1 MNNDIPEF
9 LVSPLIDWAEET
21 LNRANAENTN
31 LLWSDGNIRVVRHIS
46 PAEGYYAVE
55 EVSSGRELDREMYYT
70 YSPSDCRPCWAG
82 IVSDPARPF
91 ACLLTNLLLRRWEWR
106 TVVEKVFVDEKYERV
121 AE

>member
-46 PAEGYYAVE
+46 PAECYYAVE
-55 EVSSGRELDREMYYT
+55 EVSSGRELDRETYYI

-91 ACLLTNLLLRRWEWR
+91 AWSP
-106 TVVEKVFVDEKYERV
+106 DESFASPLGV
-121 AE
+121 AYRGGKGVH

>member
-1 MNNDIPEF
+1 MNDIPEF
-9 LVSPLIDWAEET
+9 LVRPLIDWAEET
-21 LNRANAENTN
+21 LNCANAKNTN

-55 EVSSGRELDREMYYT
+55 EVSSGRELDRESYYI

-106 TVVEKVFVDEKYERV
+106 SVVEKVFFDEKYERV